1 MYVRIVKLSFMNDFS
16 KEAASS
22 LLVQI
27 GKTQGFAEGMLL
39 RMSVDVSDT
48 QRYSVTIWP
57 NKKIEEKTWKLFGEE
72 VLKKLKETGARV
84 EVSKGEINEINISKD
99 LDLSNLVIN

>member
-16 KEAASS
+16 KEAASN

-39 RMSVDVSDT
+39 RMSVDVSNT
-48 QRYSVTIWP
+48 QR
-57 NKKIEEKTWKLFGEE
+57 
-72 VLKKLKETGARV
+72 
-84 EVSKGEINEINISKD
+84 
-99 LDLSNLVIN
+99 LSLIHI

>member
-16 KEAASS
+16 KEAASN
-22 LLVQI
+22 LLAQI

-48 QRYSVTIWP
+48 QRYSVQ
-57 NKKIEEKTWKLFGEE
+57 FGQI
-72 VLKKLKETGARV
+72 KKLKKKHG
-84 EVSKGEINEINISKD
+84 NY
-99 LDLSNLVIN
+99 LVRRY

>member
-16 KEAASS
+16 KEAASN

-27 GKTQGFAEGMLL
+27 GKTKVFAEEMLL
-39 RMSVDVSDT
+39 RMSVDVSNT

-57 NKKIEEKTWKLFGEE
+57 NKKIEEKTWKFFGEE

>member
-16 KEAASS
+16 KEAASN

-27 GKTQGFAEGMLL
+27 GKTKGFAEGMLL

-48 QRYSVTIWP
+48 QRYSMTVWP
-57 NKKIEEKTWKLFGEE
+57 SKKLEEKTWKLFGEE

-99 LDLSNLVIN
+99 LDLGNLVIN

>member
-1 MYVRIVKLSFMNDFS
+1 MYVRIVKLTFMNDFS
-16 KEAASS
+16 KEAASH
-22 LLVQI
+22 LVVQI

-48 QRYSVTIWP
+48 QRYTVTIWP

-99 LDLSNLVIN
+99 LDLGNLVIN

>member
-16 KEAASS
+16 KEAASN

-27 GKTQGFAEGMLL
+27 GKTKGFAEGMLL

-57 NKKIEEKTWKLFGEE
+57 NKKNEEKTWKLFGEE

-99 LDLSNLVIN
+99 LDLGNLVIN

>member
-16 KEAASS
+16 KEAASN

-27 GKTQGFAEGMLL
+27 GKTKGFAEGMLL

-48 QRYSVTIWP
+48 QRNTITDRP
-57 NKKIEEKTWKLFGEE
+57 
-72 VLKKLKETGARV
+72 
-84 EVSKGEINEINISKD
+84 S
-99 LDLSNLVIN
+99 

>member
-16 KEAASS
+16 KEAASN
-22 LLVQI
+22 LLAQI
-27 GKTQGFAEGMLL
+27 GKTKGFAEGMLL

-48 QRYSVTIWP
+48 QRYSMTVWP
-57 NKKIEEKTWKLFGEE
+57 SKKLEEKTWKLFGEE
-72 VLKKLKETGARV
+72 VLRKLRDTGARV

-99 LDLSNLVIN
+99 LDLSSLLID

>member
-1 MYVRIVKLSFMNDFS
+1 MNDFS
-16 KEAASS
+16 KEAASN
-22 LLVQI
+22 LLSQI
-27 GKTQGFAEGMLL
+27 GKTKGFAEGMLL

-48 QRYSVTIWP
+48 QRYSMTVWP
-57 NKKIEEKTWKLFGEE
+57 SKKIEEKTWKLFGEE

-99 LDLSNLVIN
+99 LDLGNLVIN

>member
-16 KEAASS
+16 KEAASN
-22 LLVQI
+22 LLSQI
-27 GKTQGFAEGMLL
+27 GKTKGFAEGMLL

-48 QRYSVTIWP
+48 QRYSMTVWP

-72 VLKKLKETGARV
+72 VLKKLRDTGARV
-84 EVSKGEINEINISKD
+84 EISKGEVNDINISK
-99 LDLSNLVIN
+99 NLEFNNFLID

>member
-16 KEAASS
+16 KEAASN

-57 NKKIEEKTWKLFGEE
+57 NKKNEEKTWKLFGEE

-99 LDLSNLVIN
+99 LDLGNLEIN

>member
-16 KEAASS
+16 KEAASN

-27 GKTQGFAEGMLL
+27 GKTKGFAEGMLL

-48 QRYSVTIWP
+48 QR
-57 NKKIEEKTWKLFGEE
+57 
-72 VLKKLKETGARV
+72 
-84 EVSKGEINEINISKD
+84 
-99 LDLSNLVIN
+99 

>member
-1 MYVRIVKLSFMNDFS
+1 MNDFS
-16 KEAASS
+16 KEAVSN
-22 LLVQI
+22 LLAQI

-39 RMSVDVSDT
+39 RMSVDVSNT

-99 LDLSNLVIN
+99 LDLGNLVIN

>member
-16 KEAASS
+16 KEAASN

-27 GKTQGFAEGMLL
+27 GKTQRFAEGMLL
-39 RMSVDVSDT
+39 KMSVDVSNT

-57 NKKIEEKTWKLFGEE
+57 NKKNEEKTWKLFGEE

-99 LDLSNLVIN
+99 LDLGNLVIN

>member
-16 KEAASS
+16 KEAASN
-22 LLVQI
+22 LLAQI
-27 GKTQGFAEGMLL
+27 GKTKGFAEGMLL

-48 QRYSVTIWP
+48 QRYSMTVWP
-57 NKKIEEKTWKLFGEE
+57 SKKIEEKTWKLFGEE
-72 VLKKLKETGARV
+72 LLKKLKETGARV

-99 LDLSNLVIN
+99 LDLGNLVIN